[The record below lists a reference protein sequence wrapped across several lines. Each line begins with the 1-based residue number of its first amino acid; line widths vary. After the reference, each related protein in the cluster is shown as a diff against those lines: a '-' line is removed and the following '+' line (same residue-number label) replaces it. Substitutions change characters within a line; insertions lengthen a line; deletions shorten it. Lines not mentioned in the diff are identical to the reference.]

1 MVYKRVRSPVDTAKV
16 LIVMNVVGVNGILHT
31 LRQGVIAVNDGAD
44 AQTLVVV
51 SDGKDYTYYLLS
63 DSPNKIENRIKR
75 AEVIYL

>member
-31 LRQGVIAVNDGAD
+31 LRHGIIAVNDGAD
-44 AQTLVVV
+44 AQTLVIV

>member
-31 LRQGVIAVNDGAD
+31 LRQGIIAVNDGAD

-51 SDGKDYTYYLLS
+51 SDGKAYTYYLLS

>member
-51 SDGKDYTYYLLS
+51 SDGKTYTYYLLS